1 MDLPEFPS
9 EFVPTMWSDFEFWGN
24 LFQEQGKNMVSWM
37 AAGPAFR
44 DMELW
49 TSSFMAVLLSV
60 CASAFTAARSN
71 AGIHTLLQKNDVLLC
86 GIYTDT
92 LPYFI
97 QDSLCSQYDLLQ
109 SDVSSAM
116 SLDMCGFSLLL
127 SERNTCRRCP

>member
-1 MDLPEFPS
+1 
-9 EFVPTMWSDFEFWGN
+9 
-24 LFQEQGKNMVSWM
+24 MVSWM

-60 CASAFTAARSN
+60 CGSRSN
-71 AGIHTLLQKNDVLLC
+71 AGFHTLLQKNDVLLC

-92 LPYFI
+92 LPDNI

>member
-1 MDLPEFPS
+1 
-9 EFVPTMWSDFEFWGN
+9 
-24 LFQEQGKNMVSWM
+24 MVSWM

-60 CASAFTAARSN
+60 CASAFTAAAAMLVSIRSYKRMMFYC
-71 AGIHTLLQKNDVLLC
+71 AAYTLTLC
-86 GIYTDT
+86 LISFKIASAHNMT
-92 LPYFI
+92 F
-97 QDSLCSQYDLLQ
+97 CKV
-109 SDVSSAM
+109 DVSSAM